1 MTLLLEDGASDHVTE
16 MAPAT
21 ERTETSAVA
30 GTGSGAVIAVL
41 LATRLLRLQCCE
53 AGRRWPAPAA
63 RRTARPATMREGGPS
78 ETGGGPGAAEGART
92 SNRQEMTPGTTMR
105 LWPVLH
111 ALPRSWALLWESS
124 HFFSR
129 V

>member
-1 MTLLLEDGASDHVTE
+1 MTLLLEDGARDHVTE

-63 RRTARPATMREGGPS
+63 RRTARPATTREGGPPRP
-78 ETGGGPGAAEGART
+78 EEDLARLRAHARPTGR
-92 SNRQEMTPGTTMR
+92 R
-105 LWPVLH
+105 
-111 ALPRSWALLWESS
+111 
-124 HFFSR
+124 
-129 V
+129 